1 MPQISF
7 VTLVMTFKPLFPA
20 LLLSLYKQVTN
31 VPFLLLE
38 QLFPPQC
45 PGQLVEGGGMLG
57 AGRRPREQDTNRS
70 WLS

>member
-7 VTLVMTFKPLFPA
+7 MTLAMTFKPLFPA
-20 LLLSLYKQVTN
+20 LLLSLCKQVTN

-38 QLFPPQC
+38 QLFPSQC
-45 PGQLVEGGGMLG
+45 PGQPVEGGGMLG
-57 AGRRPREQDTNRS
+57 AARRPREPGANRS